1 MEGSWIY
8 QTKDV
13 DNKDARQEEKRNIR
27 GRLMQTVGVREK
39 DARVRMRWKQMIYY
53 ADPSKGSG
61 QKKKCY
67 LMTSGQSLLNGTH

>member
-13 DNKDARQEEKRNIR
+13 DNKDAKQEEKRNIR

-53 ADPSKGSG
+53 ADPLKGAAKRRSVI
-61 QKKKCY
+61 
-67 LMTSGQSLLNGTH
+67 